1 MTLENLAY
9 LLVLIIGFSQH
20 FTAYQH
26 QAIFNIYNMITISLL
41 PIKGSQREGGSAD
54 VGPPIP
60 PEFNF

>member
-26 QAIFNIYNMITISLL
+26 QALFDIYLSHDNNFIIT
-41 PIKGSQREGGSAD
+41 KGSQREGRSAD